1 MPLAEP
7 NHDPIAATCKHTAS
21 SRCRSPLFFMKNGGS
36 ELHRHVVVLGL
47 CWQLIYLTTIQGIHN
62 IEHDIADLYIA
73 FAGDIS

>member
-1 MPLAEP
+1 
-7 NHDPIAATCKHTAS
+7 
-21 SRCRSPLFFMKNGGS
+21 MKNGGS